1 MAAPLGRAR
10 AAAALWPH
18 ERGGR
23 TVLIA
28 VLLFLTTLFVA
39 YANGAN
45 DNFKGV
51 ATLFGSDTTTYR
63 GAIALA
69 TVSTFAGALCSVFLA
84 EALVHAFSGT
94 GLVPDAVAASPGFVL
109 AVAAGAGAT
118 VILATLL
125 GLPVSTTH
133 ALTGGLAGAGLV
145 AAGPLLNLAHLGS
158 GFFLP
163 LLLGPVLAVLLT
175 VPFYRG
181 LHALSGRLG
190 IRRES
195 CICVGAQQFMPVR
208 QMQYSAALGQYTLPA
223 PAPGGVALAV
233 GTRRDCVDKYG
244 GRLLGVSAQSLVNGL
259 HYLSAGTVSFARGLN
274 DTPKIVGLLLVVE
287 ALHVQFGMLAIATA
301 MALGGLLNARRVAL
315 TMSRKIARMNDGQ
328 ALTANLVTGLLV
340 ILASRYGLPV
350 STTHVSVG
358 AIGGI
363 GLANG
368 SAATGVMG
376 SILAS
381 WLLTLPIAAAL
392 AAMIYS
398 LLAFFL

>member
-1 MAAPLGRAR
+1 
-10 AAAALWPH
+10 
-18 ERGGR
+18 
-23 TVLIA
+23 VLIA
-28 VLLFLTTLFVA
+28 ALLFLATLFVA

-51 ATLFGSDTTTYR
+51 ATLFGSNTATYR

-69 TVSTFAGALCSVFLA
+69 TAATFAGALSSVFLA
-84 EALVHAFSGT
+84 DALVQAFSGK
-94 GLVPDAVAASPGFVL
+94 GLVPDAVAASPEFLL

-133 ALTGGLAGAGLV
+133 ALTGGLAGAGLA
-145 AAGPLLNLAHLGS
+145 AAGPLLNLAHLGA
-158 GFFLP
+158 GFVLP

-175 VPFYRG
+175 VPLYRG

-195 CICVGAQQFMPVR
+195 CICVGPQQFIPLR
-208 QMQYSAALGQYTLPA
+208 QMQYSAASGQYTLPA
-223 PAPGGVALAV
+223 PAPGGVALTI
-233 GTRRDCVDKYG
+233 GTQRDCVEKYG
-244 GRLLGVSAQSLVNGL
+244 GRLLGISLQQLVDGV
-259 HYLSAGTVSFARGLN
+259 HYLSACVVSFARGLN
-274 DTPKIVGLLLVVE
+274 DTPKIVGLLLLVD
-287 ALHVQFGMLAIATA
+287 ALHIELGMLAIATA
-301 MALGGLLNARRVAL
+301 MALGGLLNARRVAI

-358 AIGGI
+358 AISGI

-368 SAATGVMG
+368 SAARGVIG
-376 SILAS
+376 GIAAS
-381 WLLTLPIAAAL
+381 WVLTLPIATVLAAL
-392 AAMIYS
+392 SYS
-398 LLAFFL
+398 LLSSF

>member
-1 MAAPLGRAR
+1 
-10 AAAALWPH
+10 
-18 ERGGR
+18 
-23 TVLIA
+23 VLIA
-28 VLLFLTTLFVA
+28 ALLFLTTLFVA
-39 YANGAN
+39 YSNGAN

-69 TVSTFAGALCSVFLA
+69 TVTTFAGALCSVFLA
-84 EALVHAFSGT
+84 DALVHAFSGK
-94 GLVPDAVAASPGFVL
+94 GLVPDPIAASPEFLL
-109 AVAAGAGAT
+109 AVATGAGAT

-125 GLPVSTTH
+125 GQPISTTH
-133 ALTGGLAGAGLV
+133 ALTGGLAGAGLL

-163 LLLGPVLAVLLT
+163 LALGPALAVLLT
-175 VPFYRG
+175 IPAYRA

-195 CICVGAQQFMPVR
+195 CICVGAQQFIPVR

-223 PAPGGVALAV
+223 PAPGGVALTV
-233 GTRRDCVDKYG
+233 GTQADCVEKFG
-244 GRLLGVSAQSLVNGL
+244 GRLLGVSLQSLVDGI
-259 HYLSAGTVSFARGLN
+259 HYLSACVVSFARGLN

-287 ALHVQFGMLAIATA
+287 ALRIELGMFAIATA
-301 MALGGLLNARRVAL
+301 MALGGLLNARKVAV

-368 SAATGVMG
+368 SAGRGVIG
-376 SILAS
+376 GILAA
-381 WLLTLPIAAAL
+381 WVLTLPIATVLAAL
-392 AAMIYS
+392 SYG
-398 LLAFFL
+398 LLSSF

>member
-1 MAAPLGRAR
+1 MLVTA
-10 AAAALWPH
+10 
-18 ERGGR
+18 
-23 TVLIA
+23 
-28 VLLFLTTLFVA
+28 LLFLTTLFVA

-51 ATLFGSDTTTYR
+51 ATLFGSDTATYR
-63 GAIALA
+63 SAIALA
-69 TVSTFAGALCSVFLA
+69 TVTTFAGALCSVYLA
-84 EALVHAFSGT
+84 EALVHAFSGK
-94 GLVPDAVAASPGFVL
+94 GLVPDAVAASPDFLL

-125 GLPVSTTH
+125 GLPISTTH
-133 ALTGGLAGAGLV
+133 ALTGGLAGAGLL

-163 LLLGPVLAVLLT
+163 LLLGPALAVLLT
-175 VPFYRG
+175 IPVYRA

-190 IRRES
+190 IKRES
-195 CICVGAQQFMPVR
+195 CICVGAQQFIPVR
-208 QMQYSAALGQYTLPA
+208 QLQYNAALQQYSLPA
-223 PAPGGVALAV
+223 PAPAGVAITI
-233 GTRRDCVDKYG
+233 GTQKDCVEKYG
-244 GRLLGVSAQSLVNGL
+244 GRLLGVSAQSLINGI
-259 HYLSAGTVSFARGLN
+259 HYLSAGIVSFARGLN
-274 DTPKIVGLLLVVE
+274 DAPKIVALLLVVE
-287 ALHVQFGMLAIATA
+287 ALHIQLGMLAIATA
-301 MALGGLLNARRVAL
+301 MALGGLLNARKVAV

-368 SAATGVMG
+368 SAARGVIG
-376 SILAS
+376 GILAS
-381 WLLTLPIAAAL
+381 WVLTLPTAAAL
-392 AAMIYS
+392 AALIYS
-398 LLAFFL
+398 LLTLIL

>member
-1 MAAPLGRAR
+1 MLV
-10 AAAALWPH
+10 
-18 ERGGR
+18 
-23 TVLIA
+23 TS
-28 VLLFLTTLFVA
+28 LLFLTTLFVA

-51 ATLFGSDTTTYR
+51 ATLFGSDTASYR

-69 TVSTFAGALCSVFLA
+69 TVTTFAGALLSVYFA
-84 EALVHAFSGT
+84 EALVHAFSGK
-94 GLVPDAVAASPGFVL
+94 GLVPDAVAASPDFLL

-125 GLPVSTTH
+125 GLPISTTH
-133 ALTGGLAGAGLV
+133 ALTGGLAGAGLL

-163 LLLGPVLAVLLT
+163 LLLGPALAVLLT
-175 VPFYRG
+175 IPVYRA
-181 LHALSGRLG
+181 LHTLSGRLG
-190 IRRES
+190 IKRES
-195 CICVGAQQFMPVR
+195 CICVGAQQFIPVR
-208 QMQYSAALGQYTLPA
+208 QLQYSAALKEYTLPA
-223 PAPGGVALAV
+223 AAPAGVAITV
-233 GTRRDCVDKYG
+233 GTQKDCVEKYG
-244 GRLLGVSAQSLVNGL
+244 GRLLGVSVQSLVNGL
-259 HYLSAGTVSFARGLN
+259 HYLSAGTVSFARSLN

-287 ALHVQFGMLAIATA
+287 ALDIQLGMVAIATA
-301 MALGGLLNARRVAL
+301 MALGGLLSARRVAI

-358 AIGGI
+358 AISGI

-368 SAATGVMG
+368 SAAHGVIG
-376 SILAS
+376 GILAS
-381 WLLTLPIAAAL
+381 WLLTLPIAAAV
-392 AAMIYS
+392 AALIYRLLTIS
-398 LLAFFL
+398 L

>member
-1 MAAPLGRAR
+1 MLVTA
-10 AAAALWPH
+10 
-18 ERGGR
+18 
-23 TVLIA
+23 
-28 VLLFLTTLFVA
+28 LLFLTTLFVA

-51 ATLFGSDTTTYR
+51 ATLFGSDTTSYR

-69 TVSTFAGALCSVFLA
+69 TVTTFAGALCSVYLA
-84 EALVHAFSGT
+84 EALVHAFSGK
-94 GLVPDAVAASPGFVL
+94 GLVPDAVAASPEFLL

-125 GLPVSTTH
+125 GLPISTTH

-163 LLLGPVLAVLLT
+163 LLLGPALAVLLT
-175 VPFYRG
+175 IPVYRA
-181 LHALSGRLG
+181 LHALPGRLG
-190 IRRES
+190 IKRES
-195 CICVGAQQFMPVR
+195 CICVGAQQFIPVR
-208 QMQYSAALGQYTLPA
+208 QLQYSAALKQYTLPA
-223 PAPGGVALAV
+223 PAAAGVAITV
-233 GTRRDCVDKYG
+233 GTQENCIEKYG

-287 ALHVQFGMLAIATA
+287 ALHIQLGMLAIATA
-301 MALGGLLNARRVAL
+301 MALGGLLNARKVAI
-315 TMSRKIARMNDGQ
+315 TMSRKISRMNDGQ

-358 AIGGI
+358 AISGI

-368 SAATGVMG
+368 SAAGGVIG
-376 SILAS
+376 GILAS
-381 WLLTLPIAAAL
+381 WVMTLPIAAAL
-392 AAMIYS
+392 AALTYG
-398 LLAFFL
+398 LLTSFV

>member
-1 MAAPLGRAR
+1 
-10 AAAALWPH
+10 
-18 ERGGR
+18 
-23 TVLIA
+23 VLIA
-28 VLLFLTTLFVA
+28 ALIFLTTLFVA

-51 ATLFGSDTTTYR
+51 ATLYGSNTATYR

-69 TVSTFAGALCSVFLA
+69 TVATFAGALCSVYLA
-84 EALVHAFSGT
+84 EALVHAFSGK
-94 GLVPDAVAASPGFVL
+94 GLVPDAVAASPEFLL

-125 GLPVSTTH
+125 GLPISTTH

-175 VPFYRG
+175 VPLYSG
-181 LHALSGRLG
+181 LHALSFRLG

-195 CICVGAQQFMPVR
+195 CICVGAQQFIPVR
-208 QMQYSAALGQYTLPA
+208 QLHYNSDLKHYTVLAPA
-223 PAPGGVALAV
+223 PAGVAITV
-233 GTRRDCVDKYG
+233 GTQKDCVDKYG
-244 GRLLGVSAQSLVNGL
+244 GRLLGVSVQSLVNGL
-259 HYLSAGTVSFARGLN
+259 HYLSAGMVSFARGLN

-287 ALHVQFGMLAIATA
+287 ALRVELGMLAIATA
-301 MALGGLLNARRVAL
+301 MALGGLLNARKVAV

-328 ALTANLVTGLLV
+328 ALTANLATGLLV

-358 AIGGI
+358 AISGI
-363 GLANG
+363 GFVNG
-368 SAATGVMG
+368 SAARGVIG
-376 SILAS
+376 GILAS
-381 WLLTLPIAAAL
+381 WVLTLPIAAVL
-392 AAMIYS
+392 AALVYG
-398 LLAFFL
+398 LLAFII

>member
-1 MAAPLGRAR
+1 
-10 AAAALWPH
+10 
-18 ERGGR
+18 
-23 TVLIA
+23 VLVTA
-28 VLLFLTTLFVA
+28 LLFLTTLFVA

-51 ATLFGSDTTTYR
+51 ATLFGSDTASYQ

-69 TVSTFAGALCSVFLA
+69 TVTTFAGALLSVYFA
-84 EALVHAFSGT
+84 EALVHAFSGK
-94 GLVPDAVAASPGFVL
+94 GLVPDAVAASPDFLL
-109 AVAAGAGAT
+109 AVAAGAGVT

-133 ALTGGLAGAGLV
+133 ALTGGLTGAGLL

-163 LLLGPVLAVLLT
+163 LLLSPALAVLLT
-175 VPFYRG
+175 IPVYRA
-181 LHALSGRLG
+181 LRALSDRLG
-190 IRRES
+190 IKRES
-195 CICVGAQQFMPVR
+195 CICVGAQRFIPVTQLQYNVAR
-208 QMQYSAALGQYTLPA
+208 QHYVLPA
-223 PAPGGVALAV
+223 LTNVDIIV
-233 GTRRDCVDKYG
+233 GTQKDCVEKYG

-274 DTPKIVGLLLVVE
+274 DTPKIVALLLVVE
-287 ALHVQFGMLAIATA
+287 ALHIQLGMLAIATA
-301 MALGGLLNARRVAL
+301 MALGGLLNARRVAI

-340 ILASRYGLPV
+340 VLASRYGLPV

-358 AIGGI
+358 AISGI

-368 SAATGVMG
+368 SAARGVIG
-376 SILAS
+376 GILAS
-381 WLLTLPIAAAL
+381 WLLTLPIAAAT
-392 AAMIYS
+392 AALIYG
-398 LLAFFL
+398 LLTFFFPN